1 MGRGNQARKREGQMN
16 RRTFLLGG
24 AGAVG
29 VIVIG
34 AVGGGALVESGLIP
48 GRSVLNEAMGR
59 CGDSLK
65 PPEVVIG
72 PVISGSFPSPS
83 RNGVEVGWTVV
94 YPPGFVPG
102 DVLPVC
108 LFLHGRGGS
117 HGDLTLDMAIPR
129 FLADAVMAWGVS
141 AFAIASVDGGDAANW
156 HRRADG
162 DDPAQ
167 MISTEFIPMLA
178 TKGLDTTRLA
188 LWGVSLGGTGAL
200 YLATLPSFE
209 LAGVV
214 AASPALWR
222 EQGEWQ
228 AGAYEDADDFS
239 ANNLWNRRELLRGQ
253 NLRIDCGV
261 SDPFAQMVRQFR
273 DSLVPTPAGGIEP
286 GCHDSRFW
294 SRQTPAELAFL
305 GGALAAPSTR

>member
-1 MGRGNQARKREGQMN
+1 
-16 RRTFLLGG
+16 
-24 AGAVG
+24 
-29 VIVIG
+29 
-34 AVGGGALVESGLIP
+34 
-48 GRSVLNEAMGR
+48 
-59 CGDSLK
+59 
-65 PPEVVIG
+65 
-72 PVISGSFPSPS
+72 
-83 RNGVEVGWTVV
+83 
-94 YPPGFVPG
+94 
-102 DVLPVC
+102 
-108 LFLHGRGGS
+108 
-117 HGDLTLDMAIPR
+117 
-129 FLADAVMAWGVS
+129 
-141 AFAIASVDGGDAANW
+141 
-156 HRRADG
+156 
-162 DDPAQ
+162 

-261 SDPFAQMVRQFR
+261 SDPFAQRVRQFR